1 MDKHQVAPL
10 AIIVLACLLVVLA
23 VMQKSDQIVFA
34 SMLSFAGG
42 LVTGA
47 FALLNSGR
55 NTVPEGNTTSTLTQV
70 TVPPPA
76 VVPPDDMKG

>member
-10 AIIVLACLLVVLA
+10 AIIVLACLLVTLG
-23 VMQKSDQIVFA
+23 VFKHVEFTQLIA
-34 SMLSFAGG
+34 FGGMLVS
-42 LVTGA
+42 GA

-55 NTVPEGNTTSTLTQV
+55 NTVPDGNTTSTTTTV

-76 VVPPDDMKG
+76 IVAPDDMKG